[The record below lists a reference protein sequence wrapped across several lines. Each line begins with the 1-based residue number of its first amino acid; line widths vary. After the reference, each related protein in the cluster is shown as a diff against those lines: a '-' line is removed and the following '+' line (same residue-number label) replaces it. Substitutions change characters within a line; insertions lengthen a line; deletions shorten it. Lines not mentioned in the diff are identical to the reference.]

1 MQATPLFRDKTKFHL
16 MADPLM
22 GGDYPMKA
30 LYQALAIAAMCLQE
44 EASTRPLM
52 SDVVTALEFLSGN
65 KKELDAEDKDE
76 DEDEEKAGEET
87 FKSPPALQSFTS
99 RLERAESHD
108 TNGVRERD

>member
-22 GGDYPMKA
+22 GEDYPMKA

-44 EASTRPLM
+44 EAGTRPLM

-65 KKELDAEDKDE
+65 KKELDAEDEDE
-76 DEDEEKAGEET
+76 DEDEEGT
-87 FKSPPALQSFTS
+87 CKSPPALQSFTS
-99 RLERAESHD
+99 RLERAD
-108 TNGVRERD
+108 TNGIRERD